1 MAQTPQTDYDAQQLE
16 QLRCT
21 AERIL
26 QPLLPVFRGGLGS
39 PPAVTKAPG
48 DFATAVDLQLERTL
62 SEELLAHTGIA
73 CAGEEFGAVRDYAA
87 AATTPG
93 PQWVIDPIDGTS
105 NYSAG
110 NPQCAIL
117 VSLIVGGQ
125 AVVGLTAL
133 PATGELLSATTHSG
147 VYLNGVAAPQPAEH
161 VRSITQFGFGSIVS
175 PRDSRFPT
183 TLRHA
188 LLGELITRFPR
199 LRISGS
205 VGVDLA
211 YTALGRFGGA
221 VSFSPHPWDNA
232 AGYVLNTAAGNV
244 VTDLGGTP
252 WRPGGIG
259 MVAATPEIHEVVMD
273 VIRQAG

>member
-1 MAQTPQTDYDAQQLE
+1 MVDTPDTEYDAQQLE
-16 QLRCT
+16 QLRRS

-26 QPLLPVFRGGLGS
+26 QPLLPTFRGGLGS
-39 PPAVTKAPG
+39 PPAVKKAPG

-62 SEELLAHTGIA
+62 SEELSAQTGIS
-73 CAGEEFGAVRDYAA
+73 CAGEEFGAVRDYASA
-87 AATTPG
+87 HTTPA

-117 VSLIVGGQ
+117 VSLIAQGS
-125 AVVGLTAL
+125 AVIGLTAL
-133 PATGELLSATTHSG
+133 PATGELLSATVHSG
-147 VYLNGVAAPQPAEH
+147 VYLNGVEALEPPEH

-183 TLRHA
+183 ELRHR

-199 LRISGS
+199 LRITGS

-232 AGYVLNTAAGNV
+232 AGCVLNIAAGNV
-244 VTDLGGTP
+244 VTDLAGTP

-259 MVAATPEIHEVVMD
+259 MVAATPRIHEVVMD
-273 VIRQAG
+273 VIRQAQ